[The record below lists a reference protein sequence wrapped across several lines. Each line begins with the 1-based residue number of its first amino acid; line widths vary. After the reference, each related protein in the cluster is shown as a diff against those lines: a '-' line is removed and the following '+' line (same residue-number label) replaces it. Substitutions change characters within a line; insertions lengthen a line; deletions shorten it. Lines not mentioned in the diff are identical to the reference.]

1 MTVFYKGLTEQVL
14 KAVQPGQ
21 QTEISDDSRIH
32 VHAAVSRF
40 AVLYERIRNAVDYK
54 DEHLL
59 RKSALKRILNR
70 QILLEDDPHVI
81 ANNLVKEMI
90 GARYLPNDKLPESV
104 LDEVAERI
112 MKLQAVTKIRAGS
125 ERHYSWL
132 RGIVT
137 VEIEELLV
145 DHFEEKSLVTFLYER
160 LVGKILIQGEVLQDP
175 EMRLQV
181 YLACCRELHKS
192 DDETLSYKLMRAY
205 LPEWLRPEDWLANP
219 RSMAERLVAVERRI
233 RLSLANPL
241 TPRIRRAIKPW
252 AVSLNFLRDALK
264 DRPEQA
270 RDLLNE
276 PDSLNAVV
284 ARLAD
289 RRYKEARGKLRRGAV
304 RATVYL
310 FVTKMMIALLL
321 EVPLEM
327 LWYKHVS
334 YLSLMINILL
344 PPMLMF
350 TVSLFIRIPGR
361 DNTDRIKEYADR
373 LLEKDGVPVRDIR
386 ARKKRG
392 TKSKL
397 LLSIIY
403 AAMFIITFGSIGIIL
418 LKLDFTWLSAAIFY
432 FFLCVVSFFAFRLR
446 QNAREYIIVQGRDR
460 TYGVVLD
467 FLSYPILRAGQW
479 LSRSISRINFF
490 LFFLDFLVEAPFKM
504 VLSVLEEWF
513 AFMKEKKEELQ

>member
-1 MTVFYKGLTEQVL
+1 MTAFYKGLTEQVL
-14 KAVQPGQ
+14 KAVQPGEQ
-21 QTEISDDSRIH
+21 PEISDDSRIH

-70 QILLEDDPHVI
+70 QILLESDPHVI

-90 GARYLPNDKLPESV
+90 GARYLPNDKLPESL

-112 MKLQAVTKIRAGS
+112 AKLQAVTKIHAGS
-125 ERHYSWL
+125 ERHYAWL
-132 RGIVT
+132 RGLVS

-145 DHFEEKSLVTFLYER
+145 DHLEEKSLVTFLYER
-160 LVGKILIQGEVLQDP
+160 LVGKILIQGEVMKEP

-181 YLACCRELHKS
+181 YLACCRELLKS
-192 DDETLSYKLMRAY
+192 DDETLAYKLMRAY
-205 LPEWLRPEDWLANP
+205 LPEWLRPEDWIASP
-219 RSMAERLVAVERRI
+219 RGMAERLVGVERRI
-233 RLSLANPL
+233 SLSLANPL
-241 TPRIRRAIKPW
+241 APRIRRAVKPW

-270 RDLLNE
+270 RELLS
-276 PDSLNAVV
+276 DTGSLDAVL

-304 RATVYL
+304 RATIYL
-310 FVTKMMIALLL
+310 FITKMLIALLL

-327 LWYKHVS
+327 LWYQRVS

-344 PPMLMF
+344 PPALMF
-350 TVSLFIRIPGR
+350 TVSLFIRIPGKE
-361 DNTDRIKEYADR
+361 NTDRIKEYANR
-373 LLEKDGVPVRDIR
+373 LLEKDGIPFRDIR

-392 TKSKL
+392 VQSRI
-397 LLSIIY
+397 LLSTIY
-403 AAMFIITFGSIGIIL
+403 AAMFVITFGGIGIIL
-418 LKLDFTWLSAAIFY
+418 MRLDFTWLSAAIFY

-460 TYGVVLD
+460 TYGVLLD

-479 LSRSISRINFF
+479 LSRSLSHINFF
-490 LFFLDFLVEAPFKM
+490 LFFLDFMVEAPFKM